1 MVIKWCYLSL
11 GNKMLDFLCLKILP
25 KIHNHVKSLNLEVS
39 SMERILLSTHYPDL
53 CKIALY
59 NIDINT
65 ATRARAK
72 SQKFGEV

>member
-1 MVIKWCYLSL
+1 MVLFIHWVIKCLI
-11 GNKMLDFLCLKILP
+11 FLCLKILP

-59 NIDINT
+59 NIDINS
-65 ATRARAK
+65 AIYLFNSK
-72 SQKFGEV
+72 KFHV